1 MPAAPRLRGH
11 VVAHLV
17 LAAAGQG
24 RRAVVPLR
32 RGPRQVAEV
41 LYLPDRRRSGERAA
55 HIRGRLAPARRDSAL
70 GPAAGAGAHRRRRG
84 PRRVREGGHRRV
96 LRAARNDRRRGHAR
110 PAQRGR
116 GAVGRPPRL
125 PASVQ
130 RHSLFRRRLRA
141 PRRRHPRAAAARRRR
156 SLPRRL
162 FAFLMNLRA
171 HIRSLHLVPL
181 YRRAVVAARR
191 VYFVRIRKALR
202 TLQSGDSFDATLP
215 HNLKSLAQYNTRI
228 DLLIKPLSVLEQLD
242 AGSKV
247 LVVGPRNEHDLF
259 TLAAHGFRNVR
270 GLDLISYSP
279 LIDLGD
285 MHATPYPD
293 DAW

>member
-1 MPAAPRLRGH
+1 
-11 VVAHLV
+11 
-17 LAAAGQG
+17 
-24 RRAVVPLR
+24 
-32 RGPRQVAEV
+32 
-41 LYLPDRRRSGERAA
+41 
-55 HIRGRLAPARRDSAL
+55 
-70 GPAAGAGAHRRRRG
+70 
-84 PRRVREGGHRRV
+84 
-96 LRAARNDRRRGHAR
+96 
-110 PAQRGR
+110 
-116 GAVGRPPRL
+116 
-125 PASVQ
+125 
-130 RHSLFRRRLRA
+130 
-141 PRRRHPRAAAARRRR
+141 
-156 SLPRRL
+156 
-162 FAFLMNLRA
+162 MNLRA
-171 HIRSLHLVPL
+171 HFRSLHLVPL

-259 TLAAHGFRNVR
+259 TLAAHGFPNVR

-293 DAW
+293 DAWDAIVVGWTLSYSSVPAKFAREMIRIARPGAVIAIGVEYSTMSESDAVALSGYSIQERTKLPKRVNSVDEILELFAPHVDRVFFSHDAPRKRSHQRDGLAADVSNVAVIFSIRKR